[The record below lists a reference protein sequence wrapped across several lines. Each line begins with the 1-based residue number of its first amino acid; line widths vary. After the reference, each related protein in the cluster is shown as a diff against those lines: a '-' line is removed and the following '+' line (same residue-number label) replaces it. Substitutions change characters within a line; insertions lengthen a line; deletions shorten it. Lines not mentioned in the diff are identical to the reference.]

1 MRRGTK
7 DSGTAINHDLM
18 SGVVPAMTLE
28 EWHRQNDDKPA
39 VHQVKT
45 SRTIV
50 TGGDL

>member
-1 MRRGTK
+1 MRRGTTG
-7 DSGTAINHDLM
+7 STTTINHDLM

-28 EWHRQNDDKPA
+28 EWHRINDDKPA

-45 SRTIV
+45 TRTIV